1 MSQGQSAESTFEQA
15 VQLWGANN
23 SESQEARVIEL
34 CQKALSMG
42 LSGKFAVAC
51 HAMLGRIFVVK
62 AMREDEGLTRL
73 REKGPSASV
82 SAARAMEDNEAA
94 LKLDTTLSS
103 RFFTDP
109 ANRAMCLHV
118 GFTQF
123 IWVCHSYYIRR
134 IKGPEA
140 AIAYL
145 ESILSLFQYLNVPIG
160 WWIASGIAGTY
171 EDTVRSGIT
180 KNEARV
186 AFAKATEWW
195 EYSLRCERVPDN
207 EVQASTFEQIR
218 KSLMRVETRLANA
231 RIPAMP
237 TSTQSQSTPKSSGG
251 CFVATAACGDPF
263 APEVITLS
271 RFRDEVLLPSRLG
284 RLFVRFYYTVSPP
297 IAAVIARSN
306 ALRCVAMVMFV
317 QPSARLVTSLRLRN
331 GGDQSRGR

>member
-15 VQLWGANN
+15 VELWGANN
-23 SESQEARVIEL
+23 SEAQEARVIEL

-42 LSGKFAVAC
+42 LSSKFAVAC

-73 REKGPSASV
+73 REQGLRASV
-82 SAARAMEDNEAA
+82 SAARAMEENEAA
-94 LKLDTTLSS
+94 LKLDTTLQD

-109 ANRAMCLHV
+109 ANRANCLHV

-140 AIAYL
+140 SIAYL

-171 EDTVRSGIT
+171 EDTVRAGIT
-180 KNEARV
+180 KNEARA
-186 AFAKATEWW
+186 AFGKATDWW
-195 EYSLRCERVPDN
+195 EYALRCERIPDN

-231 RIPAMP
+231 GIPAMQ
-237 TSTQSQSTPKSSGG
+237 TSTPSTQSTPKSSGG
-251 CFVATAACGDPF
+251 CFVATAASGDPF

-271 RFRDEVLLPSRLG
+271 ASG
-284 RLFVRFYYTVSPP
+284 
-297 IAAVIARSN
+297 
-306 ALRCVAMVMFV
+306 
-317 QPSARLVTSLRLRN
+317 
-331 GGDQSRGR
+331 

>member
-1 MSQGQSAESTFEQA
+1 MNQGQSAQDTFEQA
-15 VQLWGANN
+15 VQLWATKD
-23 SESQEARVIEL
+23 SEAEEVKVVEL

-51 HAMLGRIFVVK
+51 HAMLGRVFVVK

-82 SAARAMEDNEAA
+82 SAARAMEENEAA
-94 LKLDTTLSS
+94 LKLDTTLSD

-109 ANRAMCLHV
+109 VNREMCLHV

-140 AIAYL
+140 SIAYL

-171 EDTVRSGIT
+171 EDTVRPGIT
-180 KNEARV
+180 KNEARA

-195 EYSLRCERVPDN
+195 EYSLRCEKIPDD

-218 KSLMRVETRLANA
+218 KSLQRVETRLANA
-231 RIPAMP
+231 GIPPMP
-237 TSTQSQSTPKSSGG
+237 TSTPPAPKSSGG
-251 CFVATAACGDPF
+251 CFVATAACGDPL
-263 APEVITLS
+263 APDVILLSAFRDDVLLHNQVGRAFVRLYYTLS
-271 RFRDEVLLPSRLG
+271 
-284 RLFVRFYYTVSPP
+284 PP
-297 IAAVIARSN
+297 VAAVIARSET
-306 ALRCVAMVMFV
+306 LRRAAMTCVVRPSVHFV
-317 QPSARLVTSLRLRN
+317 ESGWMGP
-331 GGDQSRGR
+331 GGKLWRKT

>member
-15 VQLWGANN
+15 VQLWGTNS

-82 SAARAMEDNEAA
+82 SAARAMEENEAA
-94 LKLDTTLSS
+94 LKLDATLSD
-103 RFFTDP
+103 RFFTDS

-134 IKGPEA
+134 IKDPEA
-140 AIAYL
+140 SIAYL
-145 ESILSLFQYLNVPIG
+145 ESILSLFRYLNVPIG

-171 EDTVRSGIT
+171 EDTVRPGIT
-180 KNEARV
+180 KNEARA
-186 AFAKATEWW
+186 AFGKATEWW
-195 EYSLRCERVPDN
+195 EYSLRCEKIPDN
-207 EVQASTFEQIR
+207 EVQASTFEQIH
-218 KSLMRVETRLANA
+218 KSLKRVETRLGNA
-231 RIPAMP
+231 GIPPMP
-237 TSTQSQSTPKSSGG
+237 TSTPPAPKSSGG

-271 RFRDEVLLPSRLG
+271 AFRDDILLQSPLG
-284 RLFVRFYYTVSPP
+284 RVFVTLYYAVSPP
-297 IAAVIARSN
+297 IAAVLVQSQVLRRIALYTFVKPL
-306 ALRCVAMVMFV
+306 AHTVATLRD
-317 QPSARLVTSLRLRN
+317 SLR
-331 GGDQSRGR
+331 SRCW